1 MTCAILRDAENG
13 TLFLDHIEAL
23 PKDAQELL
31 LIVLL
36 DEDHHVETRLL
47 SGTRDSMAFLSVY
60 TSGQFSSRLFYP
72 FQTVVIPVP

>member
-1 MTCAILRDAENG
+1 M
-13 TLFLDHIEAL
+13 DHIEAL

-36 DEDHHVETRLL
+36 DEDHHVETHLL
-47 SGTRDSMAFLSVY
+47 SATHDSGAFISVF
-60 TSGQFSSRLFYP
+60 TSGQFSPRLFYP